1 MKKTL
6 AILLA
11 AVMLCGLFVGCGKG
25 VKKEPASP
33 LDEYAKITGE
43 YIQYGSVGDEY
54 SLVIDFEMNGEE
66 VHPIIT
72 YEGYLGTMNDDAT
85 IDKIGNDGY
94 LIRLTA
100 KGAYGN
106 KTHYFKI
113 TVDPEGTK
121 AEVEWGDDIHYT
133 CYRAEE

>member
-33 LDEYAKITGE
+33 LDEYAHLEGV
-43 YIQYGSVGDEY
+43 YVQYGSVSDY
-54 SLVIDFEMNGEE
+54 DLTIDFELNGEE
-66 VHPIIT
+66 VHPVIT

-85 IDKIGNDGY
+85 IVKLGEDGY
-94 LIRLTA
+94 LIRLSA

-106 KTHYFKI
+106 KTHFFEI
-113 TVDPEGTK
+113 TIDPEGTK